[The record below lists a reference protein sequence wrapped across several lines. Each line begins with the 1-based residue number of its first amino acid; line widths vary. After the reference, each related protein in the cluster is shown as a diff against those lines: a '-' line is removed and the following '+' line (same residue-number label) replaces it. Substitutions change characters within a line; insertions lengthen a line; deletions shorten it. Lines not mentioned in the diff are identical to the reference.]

1 MRKFLIAFLLCTSV
15 GAQGTDDLYMDSFS
29 WSIVGNDRVACVV
42 VLANTGRLETLNH
55 VLRLEFYDK
64 DSRTLAL
71 ERHVL
76 ACRTVALPSGKQ
88 KFDVSLV
95 VSSDIAR
102 DTAGLEAVVIRCD
115 TNSF

>member
-1 MRKFLIAFLLCTSV
+1 MALLFCTSV
-15 GAQGTDDLYMDSFS
+15 AAQGTDDLYMDSFS

-64 DSRTLAL
+64 DSRTLA
-71 ERHVL
+71 
-76 ACRTVALPSGKQ
+76 CRTVALPGRVSPSGKR

-95 VSSDIAR
+95 VPSDIAR
-102 DTAGLEAVVIRCD
+102 DTAGLKAVVIRCD
-115 TNSF
+115 NGSL